1 MTRSDASQ
9 RQPSRAPLWL
19 SAITLLLAA
28 AGIGV
33 ATYLTI
39 AHFDESVVLSC
50 PDNGAINC
58 AKVTTS
64 AQSHFLGMPVAV
76 LGLAYFVFIPVLLIP
91 AAWRSTSR
99 LIRGARLL
107 ASGGGLVFV
116 LWLVYAEAFKI
127 KAICLYC
134 TAVHGLTFVLFVV
147 ILIGTV
153 ITAPYDELDEDL
165 DDELDDDDEDESED
179 EAEPTPKPASSR

>member
-1 MTRSDASQ
+1 MNRSAVSQ
-9 RQPSRAPLWL
+9 RLPSRAPLWL
-19 SAITLLLAA
+19 AVITLLLAA
-28 AGIGV
+28 AGIAV

-64 AQSHFLGMPVAV
+64 EQSHFLGMPVAV

-91 AAWRSTSR
+91 AAWRSTSP
-99 LIRGARLL
+99 LIRRARLL

-134 TAVHGLTFVLFVV
+134 TAVHVLTFLLFVAV
-147 ILIGTV
+147 LIGTV
-153 ITAPYDELDEDL
+153 ITAPYDDTDDDLDGDL
-165 DDELDDDDEDESED
+165 DDDLGDEDESDD
-179 EAEPTPKPASSR
+179 ENAEPAPTR